1 MKSYRFMSFIASVL
15 VILVYLAFTVIA
27 SFRYPM
33 PYSPLT
39 NWLSDLGNVK
49 LNPHG
54 AVTYNI
60 GVISSGILL
69 LLFFLGLSRWKIENN
84 RIQIIMVY
92 LTQAC
97 GMIGSICMVLS
108 AVFPMNLLE
117 IHKFWSTSL
126 YIMLSTSF
134 AFLAA
139 ALRYHKQVPRW
150 LLILGLATAVI
161 VIVTSFIP
169 DIYVLEW
176 ITVSMFLSYVC
187 LVGIQTKR
195 VKINMV

>member
-1 MKSYRFMSFIASVL
+1 
-15 VILVYLAFTVIA
+15 
-27 SFRYPM
+27 
-33 PYSPLT
+33 
-39 NWLSDLGNVK
+39 
-49 LNPHG
+49 
-54 AVTYNI
+54 
-60 GVISSGILL
+60 
-69 LLFFLGLSRWKIENN
+69 
-84 RIQIIMVY
+84 
-92 LTQAC
+92 
-97 GMIGSICMVLS
+97 LS

-176 ITVSMFLSYVC
+176 ITVAMFLSYVC

-195 VKINMV
+195 VKFNMV